1 MITLRIEHKI
11 STYEGWKKAFDS
23 DPIDRRKSGV
33 KHYRVYRPTDNS
45 NFIVIDLY
53 FDNLEQAQAAKTALQ
68 NIFPKIDGKLIFDIQ
83 ISLLDVIEDVTL

>member
-45 NFIVIDLY
+45 NFIVIDLD
-53 FDNLEQAQAAKTALQ
+53 FDNLERAQAAKTALQ
-68 NIFPKIDGKLIFDIQ
+68 NIFPKIDGKLIFDIHLN
-83 ISLLDVIEDVTL
+83 LLGVIEDVTL